1 MNADTAAAQNTD
13 SAPTFK
19 LWKKMQEMPLGGRVG
34 SWLFS
39 QAISFKAPYFRTVR
53 PQIRELRRGLC
64 RVTAPNRRGMHNHIG
79 TYHAIASCNMAEVA
93 AGVMTEATVPP
104 THRWIP
110 AGMTVEYNAK
120 ASKGEITAVTR
131 LEAIPEFGD
140 EKFDMVVPVDVIDAE
155 GTAFVTARITMYIS
169 PKKR

>member
-1 MNADTAAAQNTD
+1 MTADTTAVQTGE

-19 LWKKMQEMPLGGRVG
+19 LWKKMQETPLGGRVG

-39 QAISFKAPYFRTVR
+39 QGICFKAPYFRTVR
-53 PQIRELRRGLC
+53 PQIKELRPGLC

-120 ASKGEITAVTR
+120 ASKGPVTAVTR
-131 LEAIPEFGD
+131 LEEIPEFGE
-140 EKFDMVVPVDVIDAE
+140 EKFDLVVPVDVLDAN
-155 GTAFVTARITMYIS
+155 GIAFVTARITMYIS